1 MLYSGLLVGRR
12 KKSRISRDFQRQIR
26 GKNGRFRGNFRGQ
39 FHWKTIGKERPISW
53 VLPKQI
59 SLECDWSFADLRKVF
74 NETRRSYRF
83 TVAHF
88 SASEFGFQVSSHSV
102 FVVRIRNG
110 LFVYL
115 VRTSMNFAHF
125 AGFHA
130 LSFVDRIHRSEKDR
144 HLCR

>member
-1 MLYSGLLVGRR
+1 M
-12 KKSRISRDFQRQIR
+12 
-26 GKNGRFRGNFRGQ
+26 
-39 FHWKTIGKERPISW
+39 E
-53 VLPKQI
+53 LPEQI
-59 SLECDWSFADLRKVF
+59 SLECDWSCADLGKVF
-74 NETRRSYRF
+74 NETRRCYRF
-83 TVAHF
+83 TEAHF

-102 FVVRIRNG
+102 FVVRTRNG

-130 LSFVDRIHRSEKDR
+130 ISFVDRIHRSEKDR